1 MNQNATPPEHDP
13 EAIRRGRLKAGALF
27 AIAFTPIL
35 LATLMFY
42 TGWGI
47 PASTTNKGELLEG
60 NPQVTE
66 TALLG
71 SEGEGL
77 AARFLPENQ
86 DAKWW
91 ILVVADQ
98 CQEACQEWLYMTRQV
113 HILLNRDADRVQ
125 RAFYAANPDV
135 LDRDTHP
142 LIEIFQSEEGRAV
155 TLPNGQAPSDGPF
168 VFIVD
173 PMGNMVLRYDDR
185 HTADDVLDDIEHL
198 LDTSPLG

>member
-1 MNQNATPPEHDP
+1 MTDNSMPPEHDP

-47 PASTTNKGELLEG
+47 PGSTINQGELLED
-60 NPQVTE
+60 NPQLTD
-66 TALLG
+66 TGLLG
-71 SEGEGL
+71 SEGEAL
-77 AARFLPENQ
+77 EARFLPEHQ

-98 CQEACQEWLYMTRQV
+98 CEEACQEWLYMTRQV

-142 LIEIFQSEEGRAV
+142 LIEVFQADADRV
-155 TLPNGQAPSDGPF
+155 RLPDGQVPADGPF

-185 HTADDVLDDIEHL
+185 HEADDVLDDIEHL